1 MKERQ
6 ERLADVKIKT
16 SGPIA
21 EVFIDGR
28 KVPRVMAFQAE
39 MNTMEKRI
47 AQVTLRVQ
55 CNLDLETG
63 IVPELPEPWCWY
75 YKPKHEGFCDPRD
88 SSRKDTAARQDSST
102 TDTCEGMDSAETDNQ
117 P

>member
-1 MKERQ
+1 MDIQ
-6 ERLADVKIKT
+6 ELDRMDQREHEGIANIKITT

-21 EVFIDGR
+21 EVYIDGK
-28 KVPRVMAFQAE
+28 KVPRVQAFKVE
-39 MNTMEKRI
+39 MNSMEKRV

-75 YKPKHEGFCDPRD
+75 YKPKYEGFHDPRVTND
-88 SSRKDTAARQDSST
+88 SKKY
-102 TDTCEGMDSAETDNQ
+102 
-117 P
+117 